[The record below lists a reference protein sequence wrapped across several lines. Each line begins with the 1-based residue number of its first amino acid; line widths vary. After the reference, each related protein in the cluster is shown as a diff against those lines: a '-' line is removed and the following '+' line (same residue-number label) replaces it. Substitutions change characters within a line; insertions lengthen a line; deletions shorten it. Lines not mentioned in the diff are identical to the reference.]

1 MAEQYIYSRAE
12 KEFTNALNQ
21 TVSGGFGFMA
31 YSPGMNNAL
40 KDAAKTHC
48 QDCPRLSQTDSQGAA
63 LPLLRKA
70 RLPKGQTL
78 LQESGWIEGEG
89 RSFHVAH
96 GYVLGDEEMK
106 KLGPG
111 KWFDALFRLG
121 NPNAEK
127 DGILLESRFEFAEG
141 ETFRAKS
148 LRAVMEAQ
156 GIDRKTFCQLLLACF
171 DTVKSGRQMLIAWDF
186 GLPDER
192 ELRCSVLYWAY
203 TCLPYGLWSALGFD
217 SVYTEMSI
225 PGQIHLAFADRAMIQ
240 AAGKNTSIQTGNQS
254 HPLGGNF
261 VVLNGTIIHN
271 DSKYPTDWYGQN
283 NFYARW
289 LEEVINTLWTCSE
302 EDQVSVTQALA
313 EFHNSFQELLD
324 TRDEQPDPSWYGVA
338 CMKSVRSAPQAL
350 AETCK
355 RVWAS
360 VTEPELYE
368 FRLAFMSSLTEEE
381 QREALLDLVRKHKKK
396 NAPAD
401 EADIRMLCLL
411 SENGQKE
418 PVAGFLGALF
428 EQEIDGCGEVMAV
441 MKRYQEMLPPELYSM
456 LPERVLFS
464 RADEEDAQYWAE
476 CGIDCG
482 DMASEQRR
490 DIWFKENV
498 PTNTDVWRLPADIRQ
513 ALAPLK
519 DLVSDKQLAEL
530 WQRPFK
536 ARCRAVSESSQTLLG
551 FANDRELPLRFDTLQ
566 QELSSLPGG
575 IQGVK
580 DELERLQQ
588 KAYSQILA
596 NPAPFVNAQWLC
608 KIKKS
613 GGETGEMLEVLRS
626 FTNKDRGDLQS
637 WADCCKGKSEQAQR
651 QLLEGTLLA
660 MFLNGM
666 LPKLDYKFV
675 EIFLLL
681 SKDNSRRILLQ
692 TASQGGSALLLDL
705 VRHTWKYPIKYP
717 NKLKPGDP
725 TLFSIVAQIIK
736 EDKKIADKLKEK
748 EGGSAAFYRELEKL
762 LQSAEPEMKKTSDSS
777 AAACTRDTAPAKSGN
792 IRNKRRR

>member
-31 YSPGMNNAL
+31 FSPGMNNAL

-48 QDCPRLSQTDSQGAA
+48 QDCPRLSRTDSQGAA
-63 LPLLRKA
+63 LPLLRKV
-70 RLPKGQTL
+70 RLPKGQAL

-96 GYVLGDEEMK
+96 GYVLGDGEMK
-106 KLGPG
+106 ELGPG
-111 KWFDALFRLG
+111 RWFDALFRLG

-148 LRAVMEAQ
+148 LKAVMEAQ

-171 DTVKSGRQMLIAWDF
+171 DAIKSGRQVLIAWDF
-186 GLPDER
+186 GRPDER
-192 ELRCSVLYWAY
+192 ELRCSVLYWVY

-225 PGQIHLAFADRAMIQ
+225 PGQVHLAFADSTAIQ
-240 AAGKNTSIQTGNQS
+240 AAGKNTSIQTGSQS

-261 VVLNGTIIHN
+261 VVLDGTIIHN

-283 NFYARW
+283 SFYARW
-289 LEEVINTLWTCSE
+289 LEEVVNTLWTCSE
-302 EDQVSVTQALA
+302 EGQASVAQALA
-313 EFHNSFQELLD
+313 EFHKSFQELLD
-324 TRDEQPDPSWYGVA
+324 PRNEQPDPIWYGTA
-338 CMKSVRSAPQAL
+338 CMKTVRSAPQAL

-360 VTEPELYE
+360 VTESELYE

-381 QREALLDLVRKHKKK
+381 QLEALVDLIRKHKKK
-396 NAPAD
+396 SAPAD
-401 EADIRMLCLL
+401 EADIKMLCLL

-428 EQEIDGCGEVMAV
+428 AQEIDGCGEVTAV

-464 RADEEDAQYWAE
+464 RADEEDAQYWAQ
-476 CGIDCG
+476 CGVDCS
-482 DMASEQRR
+482 DRASEQRR

-498 PTNTDVWRLPADIRQ
+498 PTGTDVWGLPADIRQ
-513 ALAPLK
+513 ALVALE
-519 DLVSDKQLAEL
+519 DLLNDKQLTEL
-530 WQRPFK
+530 WQGPFK
-536 ARCRAVSESSQTLLG
+536 ARCKAVSESRKALSG
-551 FANDRELPLRFDTLQ
+551 FANDQGLPVRFDTLQ
-566 QELSSLPGG
+566 QELSFLPGG
-575 IQGVK
+575 IQGVQ
-580 DELERLQQ
+580 DELEKLQQ
-588 KAYSQILA
+588 KAYSQVLT
-596 NPAPFVNAQWLC
+596 NPAPFVNAQWLR
-608 KIKKS
+608 KIKKP
-613 GGETGEMLEVLRS
+613 GGEAGEMLEILCS
-626 FTNKDRGDLQS
+626 FTDKGRGDLQS
-637 WADCCKGKSEQAQR
+637 WTDCCKGKSEQVQR
-651 QLLEGTLLA
+651 QLLEETLLA

-675 EIFLLL
+675 EVFLLL
-681 SKDNSRRILLQ
+681 SQENSRQILLQ
-692 TASQGGSALLLDL
+692 AASQGGGSLLLDM
-705 VRHTWKYPIKYP
+705 VRHTRKYPIKYP

-725 TLFSIVAQIIK
+725 TLFSVVAQIIK
-736 EDKKIADKLKEK
+736 EDKIIADKLKEK
-748 EGGSAAFYRELEKL
+748 EGGNAAFYRELEKM
-762 LQSAEPEMKKTSDSS
+762 LQTAEPETKKTSGFGT
-777 AAACTRDTAPAKSGN
+777 AAYTRDAAPAKSGN
-792 IRNKRRR
+792 IRDKRRR

>member
-31 YSPGMNNAL
+31 FSPGMNNAL

-48 QDCPRLSQTDSQGAA
+48 QDCPRLSQTDSQGAS
-63 LPLLRKA
+63 LPLLRKV

-78 LQESGWIEGEG
+78 LQESSWIEGEG

-106 KLGPG
+106 ELGPG

-127 DGILLESRFEFAEG
+127 NGILLESRFEFAEG
-141 ETFRAKS
+141 ETFRTKS
-148 LRAVMEAQ
+148 LKAVMEAQ

-171 DTVKSGRQMLIAWDF
+171 DAIKSGRQVLIAWDF
-186 GLPDER
+186 GRPDER
-192 ELRCSVLYWAY
+192 ELRCSVLYWVY

-240 AAGKNTSIQTGNQS
+240 AAGKNTSIQTGSQS

-261 VVLNGTIIHN
+261 VVLDGTIIHN

-289 LEEVINTLWTCSE
+289 LEEVVNTLWTCSE
-302 EDQVSVTQALA
+302 EDQASVTQALA
-313 EFHNSFQELLD
+313 EFHKSFQELLD
-324 TRDEQPDPSWYGVA
+324 TRDEHPDPNWYGAA
-338 CMKSVRSAPQAL
+338 CMKTVRSAPQAL
-350 AETCK
+350 AETYK
-355 RVWAS
+355 RVWTR

-368 FRLAFMSSLTEEE
+368 FRLAFMSLLTEEE
-381 QREALLDLVRKHKKK
+381 QLEALVDLIRKHKKK
-396 NAPAD
+396 SAPAD
-401 EADIRMLCLL
+401 ETDIKMLCLL

-418 PVAGFLGALF
+418 PVVGFLGALLA
-428 EQEIDGCGEVMAV
+428 QETDGCGEVTAV
-441 MKRYQEMLPPELYSM
+441 MKRYQEMLPQQLYSM
-456 LPERVLFS
+456 LPERVLFN

-476 CGIDCG
+476 CGVDCG
-482 DMASEQRR
+482 DRASERRR

-498 PTNTDVWRLPADIRQ
+498 PAGTDVWGLPSDIQQ
-513 ALAPLK
+513 ALAALK
-519 DLVSDKQLAEL
+519 DLFSDQQLAEL
-530 WQRPFK
+530 WQGPFK
-536 ARCRAVSESSQTLLG
+536 ARCKTVSESRKALSD
-551 FANDRELPLRFDTLQ
+551 FANDQELPLRFDTLR

-575 IQGVK
+575 IQRVK
-580 DELERLQQ
+580 GELEQLQQ
-588 KAYSQILA
+588 KAYSQVLA
-596 NPAPFVNAQWLC
+596 NPAPFVNAQWLR
-608 KIKKS
+608 KIKKP

-626 FTNKDRGDLQS
+626 FTDKDRCDLQS
-637 WADCCKGKSEQAQR
+637 WADCCKGKSEQAQK
-651 QLLEGTLLA
+651 QLIKETLPA

-675 EIFLLL
+675 EVFLLL
-681 SKDNSRRILLQ
+681 SQDNSRRILLQ

-717 NKLKPGDP
+717 NKLKTGDP
-725 TLFSIVAQIIK
+725 TLFSIVAQILK
-736 EDKKIADKLKEK
+736 EDKRIADKLKEK
-748 EGGSAAFYRELEKL
+748 EGGSAAFYKELEKL
-762 LQSAEPEMKKTSDSS
+762 LQTTELETKKASGSGV
-777 AAACTRDTAPAKSGN
+777 AADTRDTAPAKNGG
-792 IRNKRRR
+792 IQNKRGR